1 MTEYFNGVLERLN
14 LAMWIVAVVCIACAL
29 MLGLWFVMTEEEE
42 ERTKVGKCCKGF
54 LIAIAIEV
62 SAIIWLPTHL

>member
-1 MTEYFNGVLERLN
+1 MIEYFNGVLERLF
-14 LAMWIVAVVCIACAL
+14 MVMVAAVICCACCL
-29 MLGLWFVMTEEEE
+29 VICGFYYLCSEDEE
-42 ERTKVGKCCKGF
+42 ERTKVGKYCKGF